1 MSIEPATVVL
11 RQGQPAAE
19 VQLAPAAIAGLLEHH
34 GRRLEIIPTGID
46 RVRLRA
52 RACIGSFFAPGV
64 ELRIAPKCDTRNVLA
79 MLGWAHEL
87 ADITPEPSH
96 HAHADDVRE
105 FLIAMLAHALEA
117 LTRGGLRR
125 GYVAHEDDLTALRG
139 TLDLSRHLARGP
151 AVRPTLPCRFEDYTA
166 DLPANQAIRHTLACI
181 GGVGEPG
188 LDRRLRRLRGSFA
201 PFSRRRFRPS
211 EFDAFT
217 YDRLTAHY
225 RPIHRLCRLIL
236 EAMGADDDHGA
247 HAMGSFVVDMNA
259 LFERFMAR
267 WLAAHLPRGW
277 TLSAQYPVQLDQAG
291 AKRLRAD
298 LVLLRGDE
306 RRLVADTKFR
316 LAAGKPKDDEL
327 YQVLAYARAL
337 RLRHAVLLY
346 PDLDR
351 STATPS
357 PPLTIRDGANTIHTD
372 GISLARPWPEVE
384 QALVELLERLLVLG
398 SA

>member
-11 RQGQPAAE
+11 RQGQPACE
-19 VQLAPAAIAGLLEHH
+19 VRLGPAAIAGLLEHH
-34 GRRLEIIPTGID
+34 GHRLEIIPTGID

-52 RACIGSFFAPGV
+52 RAHIGTFFAPGL
-64 ELRIAPKCDTRNVLA
+64 ELRVAPKCDTRNVLA

-87 ADITPEPSH
+87 ADIAPELSH

-105 FLIAMLAHALEA
+105 FLIAMLAHALED

-125 GYVAHEDDLTALRG
+125 GYVAHEDDLPALRG
-139 TLDLSRHLARGP
+139 SLDLPRHLARGP

-166 DLPANQAIRHTLACI
+166 DLPANQAIRHTLAHI
-181 GGVGEPG
+181 GGVAEPA
-188 LDRRLRRLRGSFA
+188 LDRRLRRLRGSFDQ
-201 PFSRRRFRPS
+201 FSRRRFRPND
-211 EFDAFT
+211 FDAFT
-217 YDRLTAHY
+217 YDRLTARY

-236 EAMGADDDHGA
+236 EAVGADDHHGA
-247 HAMGSFVVDMNA
+247 HAMGSFVVDMNV
-259 LFERFMAR
+259 LFERFVAR
-267 WLAAHLPRGW
+267 WIDAHLPRGW
-277 TLSAQYPVQLDQAG
+277 TLSAQHPVQLDQAG

-316 LAAGKPKDDEL
+316 VAGGKPKDDEI

-337 RLRHAVLLY
+337 RLHHAVLLY

-351 STATPS
+351 TTASPS

-372 GISLARPWPEVE
+372 GIALTRPWPEVE
-384 QALVELLERLLVLG
+384 EALGQLLRRLLTLA